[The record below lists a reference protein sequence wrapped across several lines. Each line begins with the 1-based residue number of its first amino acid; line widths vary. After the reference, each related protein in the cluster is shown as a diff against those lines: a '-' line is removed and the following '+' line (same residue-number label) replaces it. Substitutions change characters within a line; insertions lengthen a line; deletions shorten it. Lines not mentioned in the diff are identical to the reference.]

1 MKKFGPGLLVAA
13 AFIGPGTIA
22 TASQAGANFGFA
34 LLWALAFSVFATC
47 VLQEMAARL
56 GVVTGRGLTEALRSH
71 IQSKWLSRAAI
82 ALVLGAIGFGN
93 AAYEAGNIA
102 GASLGISTVIFID
115 QDVLALAIGLLAAV
129 LLWINKYRLLEG
141 VLIALVG
148 LMSLVFLLTFLLISP
163 DWSAM
168 VGSLLQPTLPEGS
181 LLVAIALI
189 GTTVVPYN
197 LFLHASSSA
206 KQWADAADKREALSL
221 SRWDTGLSISL
232 GGLIS
237 IAIMGTAATA
247 FFSTDLVYSA
257 ITMADQLEPLLGA
270 SAKLFFALGL
280 FAAGLTSAIA
290 APMAAAFAVS
300 GAFSLSTQGQV
311 RLYRAVALTIV
322 AVGTLFSA
330 LGTKPLVAIVFAQVF
345 NGFLLPVVAIFLL
358 YIMNQKRILG
368 AYVNGI
374 LANLCGLLVVLTV
387 IGLGAWK
394 IFGVL

>member
-22 TASQAGANFGFA
+22 TASQAGANFGFT
-34 LLWALAFSVFATC
+34 LLWALVFSIFATW

-56 GVVTGRGLTEALRSH
+56 GLVTGYGLTEALKRHIRSV
-71 IQSKWLSRAAI
+71 WLSRAAI
-82 ALVLGAIGFGN
+82 LLVLGAIGFGN

-102 GASLGISTVIFID
+102 GASLGISSIVQIE
-115 QDVLALAIGLLAAV
+115 QSVLAIAIGLLAAM

-141 VLIALVG
+141 VLIALVV
-148 LMSLVFLLTFLLISP
+148 LMSLVFLLTFLLVSP
-163 DWSAM
+163 NWGAM
-168 VGSLLQPTLPEGS
+168 ANALLQPTLPDGG

-206 KQWADAADKREALSL
+206 KQWAGAANKDEALRL

-257 ITMADQLEPLLGA
+257 LTMAHQLEPLLGA

-300 GAFSLSTQGQV
+300 GAFSLTVLGQA
-311 RLYRAVALTIV
+311 RLYRAVALAIV

-358 YIMNQKRILG
+358 YIMNQKKILG
-368 AYVNGI
+368 AYVNGPW
-374 LANLCGLLVVLTV
+374 ANACGALVVLTV
-387 IGLGAWK
+387 LGLGAWK